1 MRNLEIFFPGTK
13 YPDPDHFLK
22 NHFYVNYPL
31 LILLLLFPYFL
42 PAQKADTIQIKAFYD
57 RGMDLNEQKMDSVL
71 HFANLI
77 SSRSK
82 EIGYIKGDVLSLRL
96 KGYYEELNNNY
107 EKAIDY
113 YLQSLEAARAIHGT
127 EYEIA
132 ALSDL
137 SIVYSNLKRPDKAKE
152 MYLEAARLTAVR
164 GNTAQLITLFTN
176 LGAIYNQLGQEDS
189 AMFFLNEGLRIS
201 RSISH
206 TTDLSSL
213 YNNIGN
219 VYFKTRDYRNALE
232 FFRKNQAY
240 HVKTNAS
247 AELWLDFLNLADVF
261 LQMKMYDSCRWY
273 ADSALKIALKVR
285 SKSKERDSYDLL
297 SRIHSTM
304 GDYKQA
310 YLHQQKAYAID
321 TALVNTEINHS
332 IVTLQEKYNARER
345 EHQNQLLSVAYE
357 KQRLRSKAV
366 TYLAIAAAIIAVV
379 VAAFLAQKRRVNRK
393 LLEVNDL
400 ITRQNDKLAQ
410 LNFEKNSLISIVSHD
425 LSSPFASI
433 KMWGH
438 VLQSEQDN
446 LNEEQKKAI
455 NRIITSTN
463 NGERLIRTI
472 LDVEKAETNKRSL
485 QLENIDLTELV
496 ENIVT
501 DVMPSAHKKHIRL
514 HYESLRNPLY
524 LITDPQ
530 LIHRICENLLSNA
543 LKFTPEGKNV
553 WVCVS
558 EEEENVYLRF
568 KDEGVGI
575 SPDEMPNLFSKYAK
589 ITSRPTSG
597 EATTGLGL
605 SIVKR
610 LVEELNGEISC
621 ESAPDEGS
629 LFTVL
634 LKK

>member
-1 MRNLEIFFPGTK
+1 MF
-13 YPDPDHFLK
+13 
-22 NHFYVNYPL
+22 
-31 LILLLLFPYFL
+31 ILLSLFPYFL
-42 PAQKADTIQIKAFYD
+42 PAQQADTIQIKAMYD
-57 RGMDLNEQKMDSVL
+57 RGMDLHEQKMDSVL
-71 HFANLI
+71 HLANLI
-77 SSRSK
+77 AARSK
-82 EIGYIKGDVLSLRL
+82 KIGYIKGDVLSLRL
-96 KGYYEELNNNY
+96 KGYYQELSNNY

-152 MYLEAARLTAVR
+152 MYLEAARLTATR

-189 AMFFLNEGLRIS
+189 AMFFLNEGLRVS

-206 TTDLSSL
+206 NTDLSSL

-219 VYFKTRDYRNALE
+219 VYFKNKKYGNALE
-232 FFRKNQAY
+232 FFRQNKDF
-240 HVKTNAS
+240 HVKTNVN
-247 AELWLDFLNLADVF
+247 AELWIDFLNLADVF
-261 LQMKMYDSCRWY
+261 LQMKIYDSCRWY
-273 ADSALKIALKVR
+273 ADSALKIALKIH
-285 SKSKERDSYDLL
+285 SKSKERDSYELL
-297 SRIHSTM
+297 SRIHSST

-310 YLHQQKAYAID
+310 YFFHQKAYNID
-321 TALVNTEINHS
+321 TALVNKDINHS
-332 IVTLQEKYNARER
+332 IVMLQEKYNARER
-345 EHQNQLLSVAYE
+345 EHQNQLLTAAYE

-366 TYLAIAAAIIAVV
+366 TYLAVAAAIIAIV
-379 VAAFLAQKRRVNRK
+379 VAAFLIQKRRVNRK
-393 LLEVNDL
+393 LLEVNNL

-438 VLQSEQDN
+438 VLQSENDN

-455 NRIITSTN
+455 SRIITSTD
-463 NGERLIRTI
+463 NGEKLIRTI

-485 QLENIDLTELV
+485 QLENINLAELV

-501 DVMPSAHKKHIRL
+501 DVMPSSHKKRIRL
-514 HYESLRNPLY
+514 HYECLKNPLY
-524 LITDPQ
+524 FITDPH

-553 WVCVS
+553 WVYVT
-558 EEEENVYLRF
+558 EEEQHISLRF

-575 SPDEMPNLFSKYAK
+575 SPDEMPYLFSKYAK

-610 LVEELNGEISC
+610 LVEELNGEIFC
-621 ESAPDEGS
+621 ESAPGEGS
-629 LFTVL
+629 QFTVL